1 MEQINKNETLQADNI
16 EEKEVEN
23 ETEENTEIVA
33 EAPNKTFK
41 NQELTMWN
49 DVKLMQNA
57 WKMANVMSKT
67 SIVPQAYKDNSGN
80 CLIAIDI
87 ANRMGLSPIMVMQN
101 SQVVQGNFTWKGSA
115 CKGLIDNCGRF
126 KNTRYIFIGDK
137 GTDDW
142 GCYLEA
148 FDNQSKEIIKGALVD
163 IRMAKDEGW
172 YNKNGSKW
180 KTMPELML
188 QYRAATFFARAN
200 CPQALMGFYTYD
212 EMVDVGKVEDKEVE
226 KIKISMN
233 DE

>member
-1 MEQINKNETLQADNI
+1 MEEIKNETELETENEEKQEFVAQADNS
-16 EEKEVEN
+16 
-23 ETEENTEIVA
+23 
-33 EAPNKTFK
+33 TFK
-41 NQELTMWN
+41 NSNVPTMWN

-57 WKMANVMSKT
+57 WKMATVISKT
-67 SIVPQAYKDNSGN
+67 SIVPQAYKENAGN

-126 KNTRYIFIGDK
+126 TKTKYVYVGERN
-137 GTDDW
+137 TDDW

-148 FDNQSKEIIKGALVD
+148 EDKQTGEVIQGAMVTIK
-163 IRMAKDEGW
+163 MAKDEGW

-188 QYRAATFFARAN
+188 QYRSATFFARAY
-200 CPQALMGFYTYD
+200 CPQALMGFYTTD
-212 EMVDVGKVEDKEVE
+212 EMVDIGKGEPEEEVK
-226 KIKISMN
+226 KIKISL
-233 DE
+233 DEGDN

>member
-1 MEQINKNETLQADNI
+1 MEEIKNETELETENEEKQELVAQADNS
-16 EEKEVEN
+16 
-23 ETEENTEIVA
+23 
-33 EAPNKTFK
+33 TFK
-41 NQELTMWN
+41 NSNVPTMWN

-57 WKMANVMSKT
+57 WKMATVISKT
-67 SIVPQAYKDNSGN
+67 SIVPQAYKENAGN

-126 KNTRYIFIGDK
+126 TKTKYVYVGERN
-137 GTDDW
+137 TDDW

-148 FDNQSKEIIKGALVD
+148 EDKQTGEVIQGAMVTIK
-163 IRMAKDEGW
+163 MAKDEGW

-188 QYRAATFFARAN
+188 QYRSATFFARAY
-200 CPQALMGFYTYD
+200 CPQALMGFYTTD
-212 EMVDVGKVEDKEVE
+212 EMVDIGKGEPEEEVK
-226 KIKISMN
+226 KIKISL
-233 DE
+233 DEGEN

>member
-1 MEQINKNETLQADNI
+1 MEEIEKENDVEQ
-16 EEKEVEN
+16 EEKQDLIPQGDN
-23 ETEENTEIVA
+23 L
-33 EAPNKTFK
+33 TFK
-41 NQELTMWN
+41 NANTPTMWN

-57 WKMANVMSKT
+57 WKMATVMSKT
-67 SIVPQAYKDNSGN
+67 SIVPPAYKENAGN

-126 KNTRYIFIGDK
+126 SKTKYVYVGEK

-148 FDNQSKEIIKGALVD
+148 FDNQTNETIRGAEVTMK
-163 IRMAKDEGW
+163 MAKDEGW
-172 YNKNGSKW
+172 FGKSGSKW

-188 QYRAATFFARAN
+188 QYRSATFFARAY
-200 CPQALMGFYTYD
+200 CPQALMGFYTTD
-212 EMVDVGKVEDKEVE
+212 EMIDIGKVESEETKQVVKITLDNDKG
-226 KIKISMN
+226 
-233 DE
+233 